1 MLNRK
6 SIGKAF
12 ISVLIRALFLRYTIM
27 LQEEFKPI
35 DVLFS
40 WNKDV
45 EEDAEVSMS
54 IQNKLVQKWEK

>member
-1 MLNRK
+1 
-6 SIGKAF
+6 
-12 ISVLIRALFLRYTIM
+12 M
-27 LQEEFKPI
+27 LQEEFRPI
-35 DVLFS
+35 DVLFT